1 MLAYPLHLTMRVE
14 IPVTD
19 AMLASKLPEYGIAG
33 EPGKICS
40 ALRAIAVARIR
51 AELHPN
57 LKVARPM
64 PRPRAAANV
73 FPAARPAV
81 DRKCLAA
88 NDLDEE

>member
-1 MLAYPLHLTMRVE
+1 MRMD
-14 IPVTD
+14 IQVTD
-19 AMLASKLPEYGIAG
+19 AMLASKLPEYGIDG
-33 EPGKICS
+33 EPSEICS
-40 ALRAIAVARIR
+40 ALLAVAVARIR

-57 LKVARPM
+57 PKVARPM

-88 NDLDEE
+88 NDLNEE

>member
-1 MLAYPLHLTMRVE
+1 MHVD

-19 AMLASKLPEYGIAG
+19 AMLARKLPEYGIDG
-33 EPGKICS
+33 EPSKICG

-57 LKVARPM
+57 PKVARPM
-64 PRPRAAANV
+64 PRPRAVASAFV
-73 FPAARPAV
+73 SPRPAV